1 MEMQTEYSAFATTAD
16 GSLFEIPAGF
26 KQVESEM
33 KKMK

>member
-1 MEMQTEYSAFATTAD
+1 MQTEYSAFATTAD
-16 GSLFEIPAGF
+16 ASLFEIPAGF